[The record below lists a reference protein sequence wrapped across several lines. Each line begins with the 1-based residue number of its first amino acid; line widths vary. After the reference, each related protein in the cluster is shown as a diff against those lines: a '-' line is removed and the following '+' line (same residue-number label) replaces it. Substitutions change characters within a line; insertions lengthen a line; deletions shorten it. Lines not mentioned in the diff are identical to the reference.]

1 MDTMPAR
8 SVCLPFI
15 LLYVHLSLRYSYLDT
30 VRADLDLM
38 AGRLTR
44 RAHRGNLVGNVVFA
58 TTLLVSPNFLIVT
71 PFDSFWGHLGFFL
84 VLIFGNWMLSVGN
97 LLEGGGWA
105 VMGRGARVWLVVYT
119 LWIVAYPTIALV
131 DWLHYDQELGGEQPP
146 AVPWWLAAAVDYG
159 LFVVQ
164 GVQALFV
171 QERHPLVQSL
181 KIAPLKVSEMPTAL
195 RRAKL
200 LDVERA
206 RRVHARSPRRR
217 ALAAQIPCPALAT
230 LYGAGELQPATVE
243 ISESG
248 VGEDGEAAPVLR
260 SCTFSV
266 GSLRRAFD
274 KVGFPASVA
283 NLVLGAMGSAAQ
295 KAAESA
301 DAGVAAAEEED
312 DILLDV
318 IRHADWM
325 VPGGVNHAFVTG
337 VRVAGRIPN
346 ADALESLLAYG
357 KQRSGEAQR
366 WLTARDMHHWAE
378 AQAVEAGNAG
388 TAGTDP
394 ALVLAMLVE
403 VFGDSG
409 SGGKQGSKEGVGWNS
424 AISESALRCIF
435 LDSALP
441 AAPWKPHVI
450 SQTEVVRELARAAT
464 GWTCCGSARR
474 GIRSSGS
481 AVAPT
486 PTSTLQD
493 ANAVDFEL
501 AALGC
506 AASWA
511 AYMDGDGPGSYEKVN
526 PFSTPPEWGRDAD
539 GKLSLRAAARNG
551 LGCTLG
557 VGFELEAFESHAG
570 SDAQAAV
577 LWHAGRGDLLLA
589 VRGKHL

>member
-1 MDTMPAR
+1 M
-8 SVCLPFI
+8 
-15 LLYVHLSLRYSYLDT
+15 
-30 VRADLDLM
+30 
-38 AGRLTR
+38 
-44 RAHRGNLVGNVVFA
+44 
-58 TTLLVSPNFLIVT
+58 
-71 PFDSFWGHLGFFL
+71 
-84 VLIFGNWMLSVGN
+84 
-97 LLEGGGWA
+97 
-105 VMGRGARVWLVVYT
+105 
-119 LWIVAYPTIALV
+119 
-131 DWLHYDQELGGEQPP
+131 
-146 AVPWWLAAAVDYG
+146 PWWLAAAVDYG

-450 SQTEVVRELARAAT
+450 SQTEVVRELARAAS

-493 ANAVDFEL
+493 ANAVDCEL